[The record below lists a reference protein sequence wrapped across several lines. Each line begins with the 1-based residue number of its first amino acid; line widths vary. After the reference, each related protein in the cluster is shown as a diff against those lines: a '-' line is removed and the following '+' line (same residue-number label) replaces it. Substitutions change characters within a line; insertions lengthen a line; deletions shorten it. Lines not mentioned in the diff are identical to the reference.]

1 MKVYFHDASYQVYT
15 ADLAAAAGRMEAVVA
30 ALEGAVEFN
39 AIQPAAETD
48 ILRVHRRRHLDRVAA
63 ESVYKL
69 AEETFDIPARF
80 VPSGPTGG
88 GSPAGGEVRPPG
100 RRRQPWYV
108 GRACP
113 VIVEWAFKRNEGK
126 AGLIRI
132 YTTQ

>member
-48 ILRVHRRRHLDRVAA
+48 ILRVHRRRHLDRVHD
-63 ESVYKL
+63 EGVYEL

-80 VPSGPTGG
+80 VPNGPTGG
-88 GSPAGGEVRPPG
+88 GSPAGGEVRLPG
-100 RRRQPWYV
+100 RRRQPWYA

-113 VIVEWAFKRNEGK
+113 GFISWKGRLKEIK
-126 AGLIRI
+126 AR
-132 YTTQ
+132 QV